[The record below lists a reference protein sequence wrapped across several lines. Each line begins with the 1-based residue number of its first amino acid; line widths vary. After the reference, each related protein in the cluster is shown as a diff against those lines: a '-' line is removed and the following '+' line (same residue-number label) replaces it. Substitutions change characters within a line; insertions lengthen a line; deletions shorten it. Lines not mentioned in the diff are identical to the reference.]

1 MNVEIVLSL
10 TVGVLSLL
18 VTFLI
23 GWQIYNAI
31 TIEKRLKKLIKDSE
45 LKMMSIV
52 NSKVSKVAGE
62 IRFNT
67 GQEAYDQQRY
77 YVALFRFL
85 EVLNLFSVAKDSGGV
100 VLSQWFML
108 QAFEKGSLVLS
119 EEDKGKMK
127 AGLQNCYMDTGFVD
141 YREQIF
147 KLIV

>member
-108 QAFEKGSLVLS
+108 QAFEKEVW
-119 EEDKGKMK
+119 
-127 AGLQNCYMDTGFVD
+127 CYQK
-141 YREQIF
+141 RIKE
-147 KLIV
+147 K